1 VAKLRV
7 LAEAPPPARGYVE
20 NQIREMRDY
29 LTRLKDELEF
39 LLTHLGEDNL
49 NRDFAEIVGRVPDL
63 EAQLGEK
70 QDAEQVEEIVSQ
82 AIRADDSLVRLFNTA
97 TDVSTDTTLALSAAA
112 NGFTLLIIYGHAGGT
127 TAGYRFCIAVP
138 TVALGNSFFVPAAA
152 NNTLGALRLGLTD
165 SDWTKLRII
174 SQTFSSMQ
182 INSIY
187 GRR

>member
-1 VAKLRV
+1 MAKLRV

-29 LTRLKDELEF
+29 LTRMKDELEF

-49 NRDFAEIVGRVPDL
+49 NRDLAELVGRVPEL

-82 AIRADDSLVRLFNTA
+82 AIRADDSLVRLFNTV
-97 TDVSTDTTLALSAAA
+97 TDVSTDTTLALSEAA

-152 NNTLGALRLGLTD
+152 NNTLGAIRIGLTD

>member
-1 VAKLRV
+1 MAKLRV
-7 LAEAPPPARGYVE
+7 LAEAPPPARGFVE

-29 LTRLKDELEF
+29 LTRMKDELEF

-49 NRDFAEIVGRVPDL
+49 NRDLAELVGRVPEL
-63 EAQLGEK
+63 EAQLREK

-82 AIRADDSLVRLFNTA
+82 AITTAGSLTRLFNTP
-97 TDVSTDTTLALSAAA
+97 TDVSSDKTLTLSEAA

-182 INSIY
+182 INNIY